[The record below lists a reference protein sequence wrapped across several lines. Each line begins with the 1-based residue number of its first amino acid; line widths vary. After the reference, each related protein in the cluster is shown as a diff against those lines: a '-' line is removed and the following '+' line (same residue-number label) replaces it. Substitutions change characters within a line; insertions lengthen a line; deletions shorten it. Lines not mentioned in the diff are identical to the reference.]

1 MKEEHPPGFDAYAEN
16 YDRALAAGLSVTG
29 EHKEYFAAMRIKELG
44 SLLERLDFPVNQVL
58 DFGCGTGSSVPF
70 LLDLKGVTSVTG
82 VDVSEKSLEIARK
95 QDANGRARFDSLQQ
109 FRPDGHFD
117 LVFCNGV
124 FHHIPPK
131 DRSSAINTVFNA
143 LRSGGIFAFWEN
155 NPWNPGTRYV
165 MSRIEF
171 DRDAV
176 TLSPPNA
183 RKLLREGCFRIIRT
197 DFFFYFPR
205 FLKYLRP
212 SELFLKKLPFGA
224 QYQIIAQKI
233 D

>member
-1 MKEEHPPGFDAYAEN
+1 MENRPFWNTQLRAHNAPGHSRSNPYLARISNCSLEFFYQPAGNAPKMKEEHPPGFDAYAEN

-143 LRSGGIFAFWEN
+143 LRSGGIF
-155 NPWNPGTRYV
+155 
-165 MSRIEF
+165 
-171 DRDAV
+171 
-176 TLSPPNA
+176 
-183 RKLLREGCFRIIRT
+183 
-197 DFFFYFPR
+197 
-205 FLKYLRP
+205 
-212 SELFLKKLPFGA
+212 
-224 QYQIIAQKI
+224 
-233 D
+233 